1 MKLPI
6 TQIKIRIGQNCA
18 IEMVDNN
25 INFCDLKLPEIQ
37 EKEIW
42 DRAKSL
48 VSRSGYILDKEVED
62 FEKSFASYCDS
73 SNCIGVATGCDALL
87 WVMEALGIGKGDEVI
102 TVANTFIGTILPI
115 IRAGA
120 TPVLVDCDPITQ
132 QIDPEQVEAAVTT
145 RTAAIVPVH
154 LYGRLAP
161 MDELLVI
168 AKKHGLAVLED
179 SAQAH
184 GARYQ
189 GRRAGSIGTASGF
202 SFYPAKNLGAW
213 GDGGAVT
220 TNDAN
225 LAAKIKKI
233 RNYGQEKKYI
243 HDTMGWNSRLD
254 SIQAIVLSEKLKL
267 LDQWNEKRRVAAS
280 WYYERLKDSEF
291 CLYHEK
297 PENEAVHHLFVITHK
312 DRDLLQDKLNLANI
326 PSGIHYPI
334 PIHKH
339 KCFVDLTFTNNASFP
354 HAEQQGR
361 ELLSLPMHPNLTE
374 CEIEQVCNC
383 LNNL

>member
-1 MKLPI
+1 M
-6 TQIKIRIGQNCA
+6 T
-18 IEMVDNN
+18 
-25 INFCDLKLPEIQ
+25 NFCDLGIPHTTELK
-37 EKEIW
+37 IW
-42 DRAKSL
+42 EAAKKL
-48 VSRSGYILDKEVED
+48 VSSNGYILGTEVNEFED
-62 FEKSFASYCDS
+62 AFAHYCETKHS
-73 SNCIGVATGCDALL
+73 IGVATGCDALL

-115 IRAGA
+115 LRVGA

-132 QIDPEQVEAAVTT
+132 QIDSEQVAAAITP
-145 RTAAIVPVH
+145 RTKAIVPVH

-161 MDELLVI
+161 MDELLAI
-168 AKKHGLAVLED
+168 ADKNSLILLED
-179 SAQAH
+179 AAQAH
-184 GARYQ
+184 GARYK
-189 GRRAGSIGTASGF
+189 GKRAGSLGDAAGF

-225 LAAKIKKI
+225 IASKIGKI

-267 LDQWNEKRRVAAS
+267 LDQWNEKRRIAAS
-280 WYYERLKDSEF
+280 WYYDRLQDSEF
-291 CLYHEK
+291 GVYLEK

-312 DRDLLQDKLNLANI
+312 DRDLVQDKLNSLGV
-326 PSGIHYPI
+326 PTGIHYPI

-339 KCFVDLTFTNNASFP
+339 KCFAHQTFTSNVSFP
-354 HAEQQGR
+354 NAERQGK
-361 ELLSLPMHPNLTE
+361 ELLSLPMHPNLKE
-374 CEIEQVCNC
+374 SEVDEVCQC

>member
-1 MKLPI
+1 M
-6 TQIKIRIGQNCA
+6 A
-18 IEMVDNN
+18 EHN
-25 INFCDLKLPEIQ
+25 INFCDLKIPEIQ

-48 VSRSGYILDKEVED
+48 VSRNGYILDKEVED

-73 SNCIGVATGCDALL
+73 SYCIGVAAGCDALL
-87 WVMEALGIGKGDEVI
+87 WAMEALGIGKGDEVI

-120 TPVLVDCDPITQ
+120 TPVLVDCDPQTQ
-132 QIDPEQVEAAVTT
+132 QIDFAQVEAAVTT

-161 MDELLVI
+161 MDELLLV
-168 AKKHGLAVLED
+168 AEKNGLVVLED

-184 GARYQ
+184 GARYK
-189 GRRAGSIGTASGF
+189 GRRAGSLGKASGF

-225 LAAKIKKI
+225 IAAQIGKI

-254 SIQAIVLSEKLKL
+254 SIQAIVLSEKLKI

-280 WYYERLKDSEF
+280 CYYERLQDSEF
-291 CLYHEK
+291 GLYLEK

-312 DRDLLQDKLNLANI
+312 DRDLVQDKLNSLGV
-326 PSGIHYPI
+326 PTGIHYPI

-339 KCFVDLTFTNNASFP
+339 KCFADQSFVSGVSFP
-354 HAEQQGR
+354 HAERQGK
-361 ELLSLPMHPNLTE
+361 EILSLPMHPNLTE
-374 CEIEQVCNC
+374 CEIEHICTC
-383 LNNL
+383 LNN